1 MVQEAVGGV
10 TYLLPITTEKK
21 KNQLVINILFIQIM
35 SFPDEKDQYVYVR
48 KNMKGEA
55 TGRATHLLPVT
66 AEKYNW

>member
-1 MVQEAVGGV
+1 M
-10 TYLLPITTEKK
+10 
-21 KNQLVINILFIQIM
+21 VINILFIQIM

>member
-1 MVQEAVGGV
+1 
-10 TYLLPITTEKK
+10 
-21 KNQLVINILFIQIM
+21 M